1 MNKLSETHRALS
13 INAFTINF
21 GFDLGD
27 SHGGSLTNWICTA
40 LTKRVQKLELILS
53 CQSAC
58 ISPQGCYEILKNPSC
73 LSGMKSLRSLSFDG
87 SCVNGEILEFFI
99 HNCPLLDQLDVY
111 ESLDLLNLKVVGSFR
126 KLVGEVG
133 LGN

>member
-1 MNKLSETHRALS
+1 MNKLLETHRALS

-40 LTKRVQKLELILS
+40 LTKRVQKLELIFS

-58 ISPQGCYEILKNPSC
+58 ISPQGPSC
-73 LSGMKSLRSLSFDG
+73 LSGMKSLRSLSSDG

-99 HNCPLLDQLDVY
+99 HNCPLLDQLDVCG
-111 ESLDLLNLKVVGSFR
+111 SLDLLNLKVVGSSM
-126 KLVGEVG
+126 LA
-133 LGN
+133 N

>member
-13 INAFTINF
+13 IKAFTINF

-40 LTKRVQKLELILS
+40 LTKRVQKLELIFS

-73 LSGMKSLRSLSFDG
+73 LSGMKSQDLSLLMVRVLTGRFLSF
-87 SCVNGEILEFFI
+87 SYTIVHFLINWMCA
-99 HNCPLLDQLDVY
+99 
-111 ESLDLLNLKVVGSFR
+111 NL
-126 KLVGEVG
+126 
-133 LGN
+133 

>member
-1 MNKLSETHRALS
+1 MS
-13 INAFTINF
+13 I
-21 GFDLGD
+21 DL
-27 SHGGSLTNWICTA
+27 
-40 LTKRVQKLELILS
+40 
-53 CQSAC
+53 
-58 ISPQGCYEILKNPSC
+58 LKNPSC